1 MSRTAIYTRNEKEYN
16 EAMKILDNL
25 GYRWHD
31 GDSCIPEW
39 KPAGGVNKL
48 IYLILHSGDKTITIN
63 TIGEEPE
70 ECENIVS
77 LKEFMGQLPLPFTK
91 ADLEDGMIMKTRDG
105 RYYMYFKKFNTGVR
119 YEGFISID
127 EYNDDLTY
135 DDYYS
140 YSHDKYDIVAVYSPK
155 NLTTLD
161 FELQIKYCNLIWKR
175 PEKVRMTIKEIE
187 EKLGIKNLE
196 IIEEEEKLDE

>member
-1 MSRTAIYTRNEKEYN
+1 MSRTAIYTINEKEYS
-16 EAMKILDNL
+16 EAMKMLDNL
-25 GYRWHD
+25 GYKWYD
-31 GDSCIPEW
+31 GDPCIPEW
-39 KPAGGVNKL
+39 KPAGGVDKL
-48 IYLILHSGDKTITIN
+48 IYLILHSGDKAVTCATM
-63 TIGEEPE
+63 GKVE
-70 ECENIVS
+70 ECDEVMS
-77 LKEFMGQLPLPFTK
+77 LKEFMKQFPLPFTK

-135 DDYYS
+135 DDDYS
-140 YSHDKYDIVAVYSPK
+140 SNNMCDIVAVYNPK

-161 FELQIKYCNLIWKR
+161 FESQIKYANLIWER
-175 PEKVRMTIKEIE
+175 PKKVRMTIKEIE

-196 IIEEEEKLDE
+196 IIEEEEKFDE

>member
-1 MSRTAIYTRNEKEYN
+1 MSRTAIYTRNKKEYN

-25 GYRWHD
+25 GYKWYD
-31 GDSCIPEW
+31 GDPCIPEW
-39 KPAGGVNKL
+39 KPAGGVDKL

-63 TIGEEPE
+63 TIEEEPE
-70 ECENIVS
+70 ECDDIMS
-77 LKEFMGQLPLPFTK
+77 LKEFMRQLPLPFTK
-91 ADLEDGMIMKTRDG
+91 ANLEDGMIMKTRDG

-135 DDYYS
+135 DDDYS
-140 YSHDKYDIVAVYSPK
+140 SSNMCDIVAVYSPN

-161 FELQIKYCNLIWKR
+161 FESQIKYANLIWKR

-196 IIEEEEKLDE
+196 IIEEEEKFDE

>member
-1 MSRTAIYTRNEKEYN
+1 MSRTAIYTINEKEYS
-16 EAMKILDNL
+16 EAMKMLNNL
-25 GYRWHD
+25 GYRWYD
-31 GDSCIPEW
+31 GDPCIPEW
-39 KPAGGVNKL
+39 KPAGGVDKL
-48 IYLILHSGDKTITIN
+48 FYLILHTGDKAVTCSTIK
-63 TIGEEPE
+63 PE
-70 ECENIVS
+70 ECDDIMP
-77 LKEFMGQLPLPFTK
+77 LKKFMGQLPLPFTK

-135 DDYYS
+135 DDDYS
-140 YSHDKYDIVAVYSPK
+140 SNNMCDIVAVYSPK

-161 FELQIKYCNLIWKR
+161 FESQIKYCNLIWKR

-196 IIEEEEKLDE
+196 IIEEEEKFDE